1 MQARP
6 APFYHLAP
14 LYFSLLLLTA
24 LVGFYPSFYSRMGEA
39 RVVHQFH
46 GAIATLWLLMLISQA
61 WLVRARRLPLHRLM
75 GRLSVVLAL
84 LFVVSGLMIVHDM
97 LSNDS
102 GFSKAFGPRLAFIDL
117 SSILYFAFAYGM
129 AIHYRRDMGLH
140 ARFMASTALP
150 LLPPAL
156 ARVLGSHILPD
167 GSSFDMALHLAFA
180 CAELV
185 VLALLLDDRRRGKLR
200 APYLILLAVL
210 LVQHAS
216 YNLSLEVKPWRDA
229 VMAVRP
235 A

>member
-14 LYFSLLLLTA
+14 LYFFLLLLTA
-24 LVGFYPSFYSRMGEA
+24 LVGFYPNFFSKVGEA
-39 RVVHQFH
+39 RNVHRFH
-46 GAIATLWLLMLISQA
+46 GGVATLWLLLLISQS
-61 WLVRARRLPLHRLM
+61 WLIRARQIQLHRLM
-75 GRLSVVLAL
+75 GRMSVVLAV
-84 LFVVSGLMIVHDM
+84 LFVASGLMIVHDM

-102 GFSKAFGPRLAFIDL
+102 GFSKAFGARLAFIDL
-117 SSILYFAFAYGM
+117 SSILYFAFAYVM
-129 AIHYRRDMGLH
+129 AILHRRDMGLH

-156 ARVLGSHILPD
+156 ARVLGFYVLPD
-167 GSSFDMALHLAFA
+167 GSTFAMALHLSFFA
-180 CAELV
+180 AELV

-210 LVQHAS
+210 VVQQAS
-216 YNLSLEVKPWRDA
+216 YNLSLDVKPWREL
-229 VMAVRP
+229 VTSFRP